1 MDFSRRR
8 FLEMSAAASAALL
21 LSRTARSE
29 TAVHPTGRNLVIV
42 WVNGGWDP
50 TFVFDPKPGMA
61 TVDTPPGELQEFGNL
76 PVWTSDMRP
85 AVAGFFQVWGG
96 MTSVVNGINVPSLAH
111 PPCRLRV
118 LTGFRDLGRP
128 DVAAIA
134 AHTLNPELPLPYLVL
149 GDAGF
154 VGPLG
159 ASVGRV
165 GRSNQLKA
173 LLDVSE
179 AYPPPAGQFNGVI
192 QPNAAEAEFI
202 RQYVLANAERE
213 RATRGARGYNQ
224 ARVNDFVSA
233 LTRSDQLVTKKDIMK
248 SGRKQLTFQE
258 QIEVGVDAL
267 QHGLSRSVMLD
278 GRTNWDTHVNNHV
291 QGDYFN
297 DLFIALDSLALEL
310 AARPGAGTG
319 STLLD
324 ETVVIALSEMGRTP
338 LINGADGKDHW
349 PVTSA
354 LLFGAGVAGQR
365 VVGATD
371 DFLLA
376 RKMNMGTGLPDAGGE
391 ALYPEN
397 LLAGLLELVGV
408 DPSAQYPGI
417 TPLRGFH
424 A

>member
-1 MDFSRRR
+1 MNFSRRR
-8 FLEMSAAASAALL
+8 FLKMGAAASVTTL
-21 LSRTARSE
+21 LSAPTLVRG
-29 TAVHPTGRNLVIV
+29 AVHPTARNLVIV

-50 TFVFDPKPGMA
+50 TFVFDPKPGLS
-61 TVDTPPGELQEFGNL
+61 TVETAPGELRQFGNL

-85 AVAGFFQVWGG
+85 AVAGFFEAWGG
-96 MTSVVNGINVPSLAH
+96 MASVVNGINVPSLAH

-118 LTGFRDLGRP
+118 LTGFRELGRP

-134 AHTLNPELPLPYLVL
+134 AHTLSPELPLPYLVL

-173 LLDVSE
+173 MLDVSE
-179 AYPPPAGQFNGVI
+179 SYPPPAGHFNGVLE
-192 QPNAAEAEFI
+192 PDTAEADFI

-213 RATRGARGYNQ
+213 RAIRGARGYNQ

-233 LTRSDQLVTKKDIMK
+233 LTRSDQLVAKRDLMK
-248 SGRKQLTFQE
+248 SGRKQLTFQD

-278 GRTNWDTHVNNHV
+278 GRTNWDTHANNDV

-310 AARPGAGTG
+310 ANRPGAGAG

-324 ETVVIALSEMGRTP
+324 ETVVVALSEMGRTP
-338 LINGADGKDHW
+338 LMNDANGKDHW

-354 LLFGAGVAGQR
+354 MMFGAGVAGHR

-376 RKMNMGTGLPDAGGE
+376 RDIRLDTGDPDANGE
-391 ALYPEN
+391 PLHPEN

-408 DPSAQYPGI
+408 DPSLHYPGV

-424 A
+424 G

>member
-1 MDFSRRR
+1 MGAAV
-8 FLEMSAAASAALL
+8 SAATL
-21 LSRTARSE
+21 LSGPSLLKA
-29 TAVHPTGRNLVIV
+29 AVHPTGRNLVIV

-50 TFVFDPKPGMA
+50 TFVFDPKPGLA
-61 TVDTPPGELQEFGNL
+61 TVDAPPGELQEFGNL

-118 LTGFRDLGRP
+118 LTGFRELGRA

-134 AHTLNPELPLPYLVL
+134 AHTLNPELPMPYLVL

-173 LLDVSE
+173 LLEVSE
-179 AYPPPAGQFNGVI
+179 SYPAPAGQFNEVVV
-192 QPNAAEAEFI
+192 PDATEADFI

-213 RATRGARGYNQ
+213 RATRGALGYNQ

-233 LTRSDQLVTKKDIMK
+233 LTRSDQLVTKKDLMK

-267 QHGLSRSVMLD
+267 QFGLSRSVMLD
-278 GRTNWDTHVNNHV
+278 GRTNWDTHANNHV

-310 AARPGAGTG
+310 AARPGAGAG

-324 ETVVIALSEMGRTP
+324 ETVVVALSEMGRTP
-338 LINGADGKDHW
+338 LVNGADGKDHW

-354 LLFGAGVAGQR
+354 MIFGAGVAGQH

-371 DFLLA
+371 DFMLA
-376 RKMNMGTGLPDAGGE
+376 RTVHMDTGQPDSNGS
-391 ALYPEN
+391 ALHPEN

-408 DPSAQYPGI
+408 DPSVHYPGV

>member
-8 FLEMSAAASAALL
+8 FLGMVAAASATTLFSGPSQPKA
-21 LSRTARSE
+21 
-29 TAVHPTGRNLVIV
+29 AVHTTGRNLVIV

-50 TFVFDPKPGMA
+50 TFVFDPKPGLA
-61 TVDTPPGELQEFGNL
+61 TVDTPPGELHEFGNL

-85 AVAGFFQVWGG
+85 AVAGFFEAWGG

-118 LTGFRDLGRP
+118 LTGYRELGRA

-134 AHTLNPELPLPYLVL
+134 AHTLNPELPMPYLVL

-159 ASVGRV
+159 ASVGRI

-179 AYPPPAGQFNGVI
+179 SYPPPAGQFNGVV
-192 QPNAAEAEFI
+192 QPDATEAEFI

-233 LTRSDQLVTKKDIMK
+233 LTRSDLLVSKKDIMK
-248 SGRKQLTFQE
+248 PGRKQLTFQE

-267 QHGLSRSVMLD
+267 QYGMSRSVMLD
-278 GRTNWDTHVNNHV
+278 GRTNWDTHANNHV

-297 DLFIALDSLALEL
+297 DLFIALDSLASEL
-310 AARPGAGTG
+310 AGRPGAGAG
-319 STLLD
+319 SNLLD
-324 ETVVIALSEMGRTP
+324 ETVVVALSEMGRTP
-338 LINGADGKDHW
+338 LVNGADGKDHW

-365 VVGATD
+365 MVGATD

-376 RKMNMGTGLPDAGGE
+376 RNIDMGTGQLAPDGE

-408 DPSAQYPGI
+408 DPSLQYPGI

-424 A
+424 G